1 MGPPPEYNASSVTN
15 ASSLLLTCSS
25 YRESVGKAFNSTG
38 QDTFQDDVSIVSCPE
53 AMLIAQQL
61 LRSMQLH
68 LEPKEVVDP
77 LTAYSYAGLACSF
90 IEGDPSYAL
99 HVLCRLE
106 ISDIA
111 LLKKLIDTVLWCGTH
126 PSEQIRF
133 ANDYEH
139 APATLFDINIIAD
152 AITRTLA
159 QTEGEAAHWQLP
171 FVDSREKYTSL
182 ADPKPMLDPRRTY
195 TRFLDVRKITPPWT
209 MGATSPRQKAV
220 VLMLDTSGSMG
231 VGDTPETTRLAHC
244 VRNMLMVFEEH
255 VGEEDFVSFV
265 EFNNRVV
272 TRNPMAKKKDVKA
285 CLRENIE
292 RAAANGGTAFFD
304 SMVETIGNL
313 AAFGRTNP
321 GCSAY
326 ILALTDGSDQHS
338 RRGNERTVL
347 ESLRANPSVT
357 PLIIGAG
364 SGLNDV
370 DVQKMRLMAGE
381 VPHDAA
387 VGGMYISASDDPDRL
402 REAFETAAA
411 QMAATPFE
419 QL

>member
-1 MGPPPEYNASSVTN
+1 M
-15 ASSLLLTCSS
+15 
-25 YRESVGKAFNSTG
+25 
-38 QDTFQDDVSIVSCPE
+38 SCPA

-68 LEPKEVVDP
+68 LEPKQVVDP

-99 HVLCRLE
+99 HALCRLP
-106 ISDIA
+106 ISDIT
-111 LLKKLIDTVLWCGTH
+111 LLKRLVDMVLWCGVH
-126 PSEQIRF
+126 PSEQIRLE
-133 ANDYEH
+133 NDDEH
-139 APATLFDINIIAD
+139 APAALFDINIIAD
-152 AITRTLA
+152 AIACTLA
-159 QTEGEAAHWQLP
+159 QSEGDTARWQLP
-171 FVDSREKYTSL
+171 FVHSREEY
-182 ADPKPMLDPRRTY
+182 AIMPGPKPTLDPGRTY
-195 TRFLDVRKITPPWT
+195 TRFLDVRKITPPWS
-209 MGATSPRQKAV
+209 MGSATSPEKAV

-231 VGDTPETTRLAHC
+231 VGSTPETTRLAHC
-244 VRNMLMVFEEH
+244 KANMLMVFEEH
-255 VGEEDFVSFV
+255 VGEEDYVSFV
-265 EFNNRVV
+265 EFNNRVI
-272 TRNPMAKKKDVKA
+272 TRNPMAKKKDIKTS
-285 CLRENIE
+285 LRQNIQ
-292 RAAANGGTAFFD
+292 RAEANGGTAFFD
-304 SMVETIGNL
+304 SMVESVENL
-313 AAFGRTNP
+313 AAFGGQNP

-381 VPHDAA
+381 APRDGA

-411 QMAATPFE
+411 QMTATPFE